1 MTKSND
7 KMYDKALKYQSN
19 PKKHLK
25 SLIKDVG
32 YDTCHQIKGYD
43 ASKCHKDCK
52 KLEKSKFAKDCEK
65 NKKGVFKC
73 CIRRDK
79 EFCHECRFC
88 CTLSICTTATGN
100 FYKDSDK
107 EKAGADKKN
116 KISAKSAFEN
126 EHKMF
131 KSHDYRCLK
140 PKKGVSPEKWPHY
153 YMPDYRKAKAGL
165 KKKWSEYLKLK
176 S

>member
-52 KLEKSKFAKDCEK
+52 KLEKSKFAKDCK
-65 NKKGVFKC
+65 NKSNGVFKC

-88 CTLSICTTATGN
+88 CTLSVCTTGN
-100 FYKDSDK
+100 GTYFKDSK
-107 EKAGADKKN
+107 ELNNAQPLSQQLSGKAGFQVDIKLY
-116 KISAKSAFEN
+116 KSP
-126 EHKMF
+126 
-131 KSHDYRCLK
+131 DYRCLK
-140 PKKGVSPEKWPHY
+140 PIKGRSI
-153 YMPDYRKAKAGL
+153 
-165 KKKWSEYLKLK
+165 
-176 S
+176 